1 MNTRQ
6 HMMIIRRYAIIT
18 DHGYDDDTFVI
29 IKEEDTDER
38 LQDSF
43 LGVVLLIVV
52 EIYVKNH
59 TNFLFLFLI
68 SFCVTVYVLAFLF
81 VHFLLGLL

>member
-43 LGVVLLIVV
+43 LGVVLLIM
-52 EIYVKNH
+52 
-59 TNFLFLFLI
+59 
-68 SFCVTVYVLAFLF
+68 
-81 VHFLLGLL
+81 